1 MISMG
6 IAANDVFDGSVVK
19 FVVARGIDE
28 WQIVVWICID
38 DENAIV
44 ANRQGDPQR
53 QAVYDQVNIVS
64 QLLEF
69 NGFFFSLGDF
79 FAIDKQW
86 SDKQRHH

>member
-6 IAANDVFDGSVVK
+6 IAANDVFDGSVVE
-19 FVVARGIDE
+19 FVVARWIDE
-28 WQIVVWICID
+28 WHIVVWICSD
-38 DENAIV
+38 DENVIV

-53 QAVYDQVNIVS
+53 PAVYDHVNIVS

-79 FAIDKQW
+79 FAMDKQY
-86 SDKQRHH
+86 R

>member
-6 IAANDVFDGSVVK
+6 IAANDVFDASVVE
-19 FVVARGIDE
+19 FVVARWIDE
-28 WQIVVWICID
+28 WHIVVWICID

-53 QAVYDQVNIVS
+53 PAVYDHVNIAS

-79 FAIDKQW
+79 FAIDKQY
-86 SDKQRHH
+86 R